1 MRQMNITQNTGMH
14 RTQLGDMRQA
24 AHRRILEKHGVDEAH
39 LFSTLSNA
47 LGQSGDFADIFLK
60 ETLSESWSLEGGAVR
75 GGTWLCDSGLG
86 LRVLN
91 GEEATFASSQR
102 IATDALRFVARQIRS
117 GNVTNERTPLHNST
131 LASNSQDSFYTLL
144 GPLASFDA
152 AQKIALLKR
161 VDQLARLKDPRVIEV
176 NARLSASWETVWIAR
191 SDGLSAGDVRPM
203 LSLSVNVRVK
213 SGTRVES
220 ASSGIGGR
228 YDVTSWTDECI
239 RSFVHGRV
247 EAAVTKLDARP
258 TPAGNLTVVVGPGWN
273 GVLLHEAVGHGLEA
287 DGIRRKTSAFAG
299 RIGERVAA
307 QSVTIVDDGTL
318 VGRRG
323 SLNFDDEG
331 CPTQR
336 TVLIENGVLRG
347 YMQDSLNARLM
358 KMDPTGNGRRENYS
372 VLPMP
377 RMTNTFMLNGQLEH
391 EEIIASVKH
400 GIYVAGLEGGQVDIT
415 SGQFVFEASEAFLI
429 ENGRIGAP
437 LKGATITGNGPETIR
452 KISMVGNDLELDGGR
467 AVCGKGGQ
475 SVPVSV
481 GQPTLRVDGMTVGGT
496 A

>member
-1 MRQMNITQNTGMH
+1 MSDMNDTLNMATRHTPLHEMD
-14 RTQLGDMRQA
+14 RA
-24 AHRRILEKHGVDEAH
+24 AYIGLLEKHGIDEAH
-39 LFSTLSNA
+39 LFAALSSA
-47 LGQSGDFADIFLK
+47 LGSSGDFADIYLK
-60 ETLSESWSLEGGAVR
+60 ESISESWSLEGGAVR

-86 LRVLN
+86 IRVLK

-102 IATDALRFVARQIRS
+102 IAADTLRIVAQQIRS
-117 GNVTNERTPLHNST
+117 GQEASAATPSRDST
-131 LASNSQDSFYTLL
+131 LASALRRSLYAPVA
-144 GPLASFDA
+144 PLAAVDA

-161 VDQLARLKDPRVIEV
+161 IDQLARLEDPRVVEV
-176 NARLSASWETVWIAR
+176 NARLGATWETVWIAR
-191 SDGLSAGDVRPM
+191 CDGLSVGDVRPM

-213 SGTRVES
+213 SGARVES

-228 YDVTSWTDECI
+228 HGVASWSDEDI
-239 RSFVHGRV
+239 RALVHGRV
-247 EAAVTKLDARP
+247 QAALTKLEARP
-258 TPAGNLTVVVGPGWN
+258 APAGKMTVVVGPGWN

-287 DGIRRKTSAFAG
+287 DGIRLRTSVFAG

-307 QSVTIVDDGTL
+307 RNVTIVDDGTME
-318 VGRRG
+318 GRRG

-336 TVLIENGVLRG
+336 TVLIEDGILRG

-358 KMDPTGNGRRENYS
+358 NMKPTGNGRREDYS

-377 RMTNTFMLNGQLEH
+377 RMTNTFMLNGDYEH

-429 ENGRIGAP
+429 ENGKICAP
-437 LKGATITGNGPETIR
+437 VKGATITGNGPETIQ
-452 KISMVGNDLELDGGR
+452 KISLVGSNLELDAGR
-467 AVCGKGGQ
+467 AVCGKAGQ
-475 SVPVSV
+475 SVPVGV
-481 GQPTLRVDGMTVGGT
+481 GQPTLRVDDMTVGGT